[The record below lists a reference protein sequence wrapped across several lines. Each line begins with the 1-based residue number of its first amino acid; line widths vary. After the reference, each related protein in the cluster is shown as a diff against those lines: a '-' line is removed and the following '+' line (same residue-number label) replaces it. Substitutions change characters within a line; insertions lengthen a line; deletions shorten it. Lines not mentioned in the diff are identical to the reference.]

1 MGSCN
6 LRAHCR
12 FGSQAGRD
20 LRPHSP
26 VSPARLDGRHGPV
39 SGRQNPAPPDVCVWG
54 LRDSWALGAGGGTA
68 LCAPQGTGAGGALGQ
83 AGRAGPRLPETGPQD
98 RVSGGALLLP
108 AAVGR
113 LVFVLILLLT
123 KLRVMVLPV
132 QCMYFSKSE

>member
-68 LCAPQGTGAGGALGQ
+68 LCAPQGTGAGGPWGRQDGQ
-83 AGRAGPRLPETGPQD
+83 GPGFLRRDPRIASAVVPCFSQ
-98 RVSGGALLLP
+98 LLSDASSL
-108 AAVGR
+108 
-113 LVFVLILLLT
+113 F
-123 KLRVMVLPV
+123 
-132 QCMYFSKSE
+132 